1 MNRDADETVRDVRL
15 ATRLKFSTEATIM
28 IAPEGLR
35 CEATIG
41 EPCGN
46 DVLGLVGGEPGWRC
60 ASHEDVKQ
68 R

>member
-1 MNRDADETVRDVRL
+1 MMNRDADKTVRDVRR

-46 DVLGLVGGEPGWRC
+46 DPLAWYA
-60 ASHEDVKQ
+60 ASRAGAVRHMKT
-68 R
+68 